1 MASRRKTDADGPPV
15 AERVGKIVSGR
26 DARLAMA
33 IAIVLDL
40 VQAPAQ
46 VATLSGVLA
55 LPVEAVDIGL
65 DVFAGLLFT
74 RLLGFHWALAPT
86 FLLEALPFV
95 DVAPTW
101 TACVW
106 LVINARKNEGRFV
119 KS

>member
-1 MASRRKTDADGPPV
+1 MAAKQAAPA
-15 AERVGKIVSGR
+15 AERVGKLVTSKE
-26 DARLAMA
+26 ARLALA
-33 IAIVLDL
+33 VALIWDL

-46 VATLSGVLA
+46 VATLSGLLA
-55 LPVEAVDIGL
+55 LPIEAVDIGL
-65 DVFAGLLFT
+65 DILAGLFFA

-106 LVINARKNEGRFV
+106 LVIQARKHEGRFV
-119 KS
+119 KA